1 MIIELLSQV
10 TPGEAA
16 TIAAGFFFTMWIVA
30 LRNGKPKP
38 RRYYETKI
46 PSTLVIEQ
54 EA

>member
-1 MIIELLSQV
+1 MIIELLSQI

-30 LRNGKPKP
+30 LRNGKPKQ
-38 RRYYETKI
+38 RRFYKTEL